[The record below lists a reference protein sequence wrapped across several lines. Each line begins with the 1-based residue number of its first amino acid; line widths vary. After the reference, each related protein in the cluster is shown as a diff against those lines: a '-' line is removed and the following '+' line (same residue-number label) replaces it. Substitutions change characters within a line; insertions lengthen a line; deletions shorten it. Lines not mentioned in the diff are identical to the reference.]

1 MTVEERVQKALDNH
15 VNGCNCAQAV
25 LCAYCDLFGLDED
38 TAYRI
43 AEPFGRGNGDRTGM
57 CGAITGALMAV
68 GPAFSEGKA
77 ARGNKKETYNVAA
90 GIVSAFKEKNGSV
103 ICRELKGIDGGKPLR
118 SCMGCIEDAA
128 RIAGEILNEQK
139 KI

>member
-25 LCAYCDLFGLDED
+25 LCAYCDLFGIDED

-57 CGAITGALMAV
+57 CGWQQVLHSAKGRQPEAI
-68 GPAFSEGKA
+68 
-77 ARGNKKETYNVAA
+77 RKKHMMLQQE
-90 GIVSAFKEKNGSV
+90 SF
-103 ICRELKGIDGGKPLR
+103 RHLKRRTDL
-118 SCMGCIEDAA
+118 
-128 RIAGEILNEQK
+128 
-139 KI
+139 